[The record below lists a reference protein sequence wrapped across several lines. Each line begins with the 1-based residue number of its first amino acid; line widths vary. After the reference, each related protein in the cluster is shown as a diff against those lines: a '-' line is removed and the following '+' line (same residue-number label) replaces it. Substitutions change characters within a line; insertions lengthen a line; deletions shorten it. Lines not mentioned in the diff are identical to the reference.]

1 MKIFIP
7 FVLLAG
13 LLIAPTVFAQETK
26 TSAECAKAFDQCQQ
40 TCNANN
46 PGDSAT
52 KAACLARCSAD
63 YAACDAAA
71 AYQKAKP
78 WIEQQADKAKKFW
91 DELMKP
97 APETPVKDGKD
108 KSI

>member
-1 MKIFIP
+1 MKIFATL
-7 FVLLAG
+7 VVLAG
-13 LLIAPTVFAQETK
+13 LMIVPTVFAEETK
-26 TSAECAKAFDQCQQ
+26 TSKQCAEAFDQCQQ
-40 TCNANN
+40 TCNENN

-71 AYQKAKP
+71 AYDKAKP
-78 WIEQQADKAKKFW
+78 WLERQADKAKKFW
-91 DELMKP
+91 DELTKP
-97 APETPVKDGKD
+97 TPKIPSKDSKD